1 MKSKQKIKAGYR
13 EMQLVEKRNHGGW
26 NKHDINLWEMRTG
39 MQARNSKKKSYTETL
54 SRQLTWTTNVFYML
68 DFRLVEDY
76 SNSTSYLL
84 KLK

>member
-1 MKSKQKIKAGYR
+1 MGNENWYAG
-13 EMQLVEKRNHGGW
+13 K
-26 NKHDINLWEMRTG
+26 KF
-39 MQARNSKKKSYTETL
+39 KKKSYTETL

-76 SNSTSYLL
+76 SNSTSYLM